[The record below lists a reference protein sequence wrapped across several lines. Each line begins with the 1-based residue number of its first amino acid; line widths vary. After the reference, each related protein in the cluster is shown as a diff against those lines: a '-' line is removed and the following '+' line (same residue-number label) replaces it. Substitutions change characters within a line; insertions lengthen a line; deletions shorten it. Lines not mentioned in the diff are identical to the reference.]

1 MLSST
6 PEIRNTGR
14 DCADSDGQVD
24 NACGN
29 AARLPKIDYN
39 KSQKGEHIM
48 RQSRRKVL
56 KAGAALAAAA
66 SLPHFARAQSGS
78 IKIGMSMP
86 QTGSLGAGGQ
96 AALVALRLWVDDVN
110 QRGGLLNRKVE
121 LIAYDDQTNPA
132 NTPGIYTKLLDIDKV
147 DLLIAPYGTVPTAPI
162 VPMVK
167 QRGLLLMGNFSF
179 QVNAKVQHDMWF
191 NNSPWNDAASW
202 SDGFIKAGQ
211 GAGAKTIAILA
222 ADQEFAQN
230 LANGARELAKKANIQ
245 SVYDQNYPPTTT
257 DFSSLIR
264 GIRAAKPEMV
274 FVMSYPND
282 SVAIIRAVNEIGVG
296 SQVQVFGGGMVG
308 LQFTPIM
315 TSLGSLLNGV
325 LNYNSYVPG
334 MKYPGIEDFL
344 ARYAKRAA
352 EARVDPLGFYL
363 PPFNYAIGQM
373 LEQAV
378 NGTKSLDHKQLAA
391 YLRKNEMKT
400 LVGPI
405 RYDKNGEW
413 ANPRVVQ
420 AQFRGVVDKDTEQF
434 RQPGKQIVIYPDAYK
449 TGNVITPFEKAR
461 SAK

>member
-1 MLSST
+1 MNFT
-6 PEIRNTGR
+6 
-14 DCADSDGQVD
+14 
-24 NACGN
+24 
-29 AARLPKIDYN
+29 
-39 KSQKGEHIM
+39 
-48 RQSRRKVL
+48 RRKVL
-56 KAGAALAAAA
+56 GAVGATALTAAI
-66 SLPHFARAQSGS
+66 PVRRARAQQNVV
-78 IKIGMSMP
+78 KIGMSMP

-132 NTPGIYTKLLDIDKV
+132 NVPGIYTKLLDIDKV
-147 DLLIAPYGTVPTAPI
+147 DLLIAPYGTVPTAPVI
-162 VPMVK
+162 PMVK

-191 NNSPWNDAASW
+191 NNAPWSDAASW
-202 SDGFIKAGQ
+202 SDGFIKAGL

-230 LANGARELAKKANIQ
+230 LANGARELAKKANIK

-282 SVAIIRAVNEIGVG
+282 SVAIVRAVNEIGVG

-334 MKYPGIEDFL
+334 MSYPGIEEFL
-344 ARYAKRAA
+344 SRYAKRAA
-352 EARVDPLGFYL
+352 EAKVDPLGFYL

-378 NGTKSLDHKQLAA
+378 NGTKSLDHKALAG
-391 YLRKNEMKT
+391 YLRQNEMKT
-400 LVGPI
+400 VVGPI
-405 RYDKNGEW
+405 RYDKMGEW
-413 ANPRVVQ
+413 ANTRVVQ

-434 RQPGKQIVIYPDAYK
+434 RQPGKQVVISPDAYK

-461 SAK
+461 SAT

>member
-1 MLSST
+1 MNFT
-6 PEIRNTGR
+6 RRNVIG
-14 DCADSDGQVD
+14 A
-24 NACGN
+24 
-29 AARLPKIDYN
+29 
-39 KSQKGEHIM
+39 
-48 RQSRRKVL
+48 
-56 KAGAALAAAA
+56 AGAAAVTAA
-66 SLPHFARAQSGS
+66 LPGRRAFAQGSGPV
-78 IKIGMSMP
+78 KIGMSMP

-96 AALVALRLWVDDVN
+96 AALLALRMWVEDVN
-110 QRGGLLNRKVE
+110 QKGGLLGRKVE
-121 LIAYDDQTNPA
+121 FIVYDDQTNPA
-132 NTPGIYTKLLDIDKV
+132 NTPGIYTKLLDVDKV
-147 DLLIAPYGTVPTAPI
+147 DLLIAPYGTVPTAP
-162 VPMVK
+162 VMPLVK
-167 QRGLLLMGNFSF
+167 ERKKLLMGNFSF

-191 NNSPWNDAASW
+191 NNSPWNDASSW
-202 SDGFIKAGQ
+202 SDGFIRAGQ
-211 GAGAKTIAILA
+211 RAGAKSVAILA

-230 LANGARELAKKANIQ
+230 LANGARELAKKANIK

-264 GIRAAKPEMV
+264 SLRAAKPDMV

-296 SQVQVFGGGMVG
+296 SQVQIFGGGMVG

-344 ARYAKRAA
+344 GRYAKLAA
-352 EARVDPLGFYL
+352 EAKVDPLGFYL

-400 LVGPI
+400 VVGPI
-405 RYDKNGEW
+405 RYDKMGEW
-413 ANPRVVQ
+413 ANPRVVK
-420 AQFRGVVDKDTEQF
+420 AQFRGVVDKDMEQF
-434 RQPGKQIVIYPDAYK
+434 RKAGKQVVVYPEAYK
-449 TGNVITPFEKAR
+449 TGDVISPFEKA
-461 SAK
+461 